1 MQNANPWITGH
12 EPQDEVCN
20 VEEKPKACARPYFKR
35 HTRVNK
41 LAYSRSYAVVAAA
54 ASVVALKEAETLDDR
69 PVAATFRPLFTQI
82 STLKSLLRHC
92 VRHNR

>member
-1 MQNANPWITGH
+1 MLKKT
-12 EPQDEVCN
+12 
-20 VEEKPKACARPYFKR
+20 KYARPYFKR

-54 ASVVALKEAETLDDR
+54 ASVVALKEARTVDDR

-82 STLKSLLRHC
+82 STLEKSTTSLRTSQPLIQL
-92 VRHNR
+92 VLGGK